1 MAVVYGPNGSGKTA
15 ILEALSMLAPGR
27 GLRGQADLDAMR
39 RPDNVGWHVQAQLAG
54 PSVTRVFEAEIR
66 PGGRRKVNLD
76 GDPVSRVRLA
86 DEIRIA
92 WITPLHDRIWT
103 DPAETRRRFL
113 DRMAAA
119 FHPDH
124 ARAASAYAKAMR
136 DRNLLLR
143 EPRPDFDWVEAVE
156 ARMAE
161 HGSLVSANRVAT
173 LERIRCA
180 PRPAS
185 SAFPSCG
192 LAVLGGT
199 ERAAWERSG
208 EFPEAFRDEVWTE
221 EKLRRVLASG
231 RHRDASAGRSLEGP
245 HRCDLAGWLVATGL
259 PLRQAS
265 TGEQKGA
272 LIGIALSC
280 ARALSEEPR
289 PAVLLLDEVAAHLD
303 EARRERLFEEIS
315 GLGVQ
320 VWMTGVD
327 PVAFAPLGRE
337 ANWFALS
344 KADGASQVI
353 RVEPVDRE
361 AQ

>member
-27 GLRGQADLDAMR
+27 GLRGQADQDAMR
-39 RPDNVGWHVQAQLAG
+39 RPDNVGWHVQAELAG
-54 PSVTRVFEAEIR
+54 PDLPRVFEAELR
-66 PGGRRKVNLD
+66 PGGRRKVNVD
-76 GDPVSRVRLA
+76 GDPVSRARLA

-92 WITPLHDRIWT
+92 WVTPLHDRIWM
-103 DPAETRRRFL
+103 DPADARRRFL

-124 ARAASAYAKAMR
+124 ARAASAYTRAMR

-143 EPRPDFDWVEAVE
+143 EPRPDWGWIEAIE
-156 ARMAE
+156 IRMAE
-161 HGSLVSANRVAT
+161 HGARVSMNRHAT
-173 LERIRCA
+173 LERVRAA
-180 PRPAS
+180 PRLAS
-185 SAFPSCG
+185 SAFPACG
-192 LAVLGGT
+192 LAVLGGAA
-199 ERAAWERSG
+199 RAAWERSG
-208 EFPEAFRDEVWTE
+208 ESPEGFGDEVWTE
-221 EKLRRVLASG
+221 ARLRCVLESG
-231 RHRDASAGRSLEGP
+231 RERDAAAGRSIEGP
-245 HRCDLAGWLVATGL
+245 HRCDLAGWLVPGGL

-272 LIGIALSC
+272 LIGVALSC

-303 EARRERLFEEIS
+303 EARRELLFEEIPR
-315 GLGVQ
+315 LGVQ

-327 PVAFAPLGRE
+327 PGAFASLGPE

-344 KADGASQVI
+344 QADGASQVV
-353 RVEPVDRE
+353 RVEPMDRE
-361 AQ
+361 AR